1 MEHQLIAS
9 MPVAATSVPTRYLSS
24 LATNEGLNP
33 CCRDVFSHTAEFYR
47 TKDDLAEGESDKLV
61 LVCKC
66 GRRHVRIA
74 LSWPK

>member
-9 MPVAATSVPTRYLSS
+9 GPVSSASVPTRYLSA

-33 CCRDVFSHTAEFYR
+33 CCRDVFAHTVEFYQ
-47 TKDDLAEGESDKLV
+47 TKEGLAEGEADKVV

-66 GRRHVRIA
+66 GRRHVRVA
-74 LSWPK
+74 VAWAK